1 MKQLLIKIGVLAGV
15 FIAALV
21 FTSYLTNH
29 ENEDLTSEME
39 EATLPVVYMM
49 KNNAKMNDLHGYTTE
64 MDGRYVRDNILPLN
78 KDLKINLQV
87 QTYGF
92 QIDAMSYEVRSLD
105 MERLIENKE
114 VADYKNSGERAE
126 AELTLE
132 NLLEENKEYLLT
144 LSIVGEGKT
153 VRYYTRVMLEGDS
166 HMDECL
172 EFVKNFHETTLN
184 PETLGTLSTFL
195 EPTATADNSTLNK
208 VTIHSNLT
216 QIGWGSFKGDV
227 LSAPVTSVKEI
238 TDYYNVII
246 LDYIMTSKGNNGELE
261 YYNVE
266 EYYRV
271 RYTTERIYL
280 LDFERTMNQIFR
292 GENDNFYKNYIQLG
306 IRDGDVQYMA
316 NGNGTCVLFV
326 QDGELW
332 AYNQSM
338 NQEAQVF
345 SFRGFEGIDAR
356 ENYDQ
361 HDIELIQVD
370 ENGSADFIVYGYM
383 NRGRHEGQVGVS
395 VYHYDSA
402 VNTIEEEVFI
412 SSDQSYQVMK
422 EDLGQLLYTSKSG
435 YFYFMVDGTVYQVN
449 LQNMNVDTVAKGLK
463 EGNYA
468 VSESGRHVAWIGTDG
483 TDAGRSMQ
491 MLDLETAK
499 QSQQDAESGKKLK
512 PLCYMRE
519 DLVYGIA
526 NESEIAADKAGNT
539 VFPMHQANILN
550 EAGQVEKEYRKAG
563 YYIMDAYVEA
573 DTIYL
578 NLASPNGGVYV
589 VNEQDTI
596 VNNKTNSEK
605 MITLHTT
612 VTEERQ
618 TQIQIKLPEEVPEKS
633 PKLLTPKNVLFDG
646 EREVDLNREKK
657 SDVYYAYAKGRVVAA
672 SESLPEVVRAAN
684 EEKGIVVDSNQ
695 EYVWK
700 RARANAV
707 QAFKT
712 TLTNT
717 EGNSSE
723 TARCMALLL
732 ETEGV
737 HISVDALLNDN
748 KTPAEILQSALPNE
762 EIIDLAG
769 CSLDEVLYYVSEKK
783 PVIAM
788 DSAEGPVVITGY
800 DTVNITVYQPGSN
813 SVKTEKIS
821 DWAESFAAAG
831 NMFITCR

>member
-1 MKQLLIKIGVLAGV
+1 MKQILIKIGVLAGV
-15 FIAALV
+15 FIITLV

-39 EATLPVVYMM
+39 EATLPVVYTIRDGG
-49 KNNAKMNDLHGYTTE
+49 KMNDLHGYTSE
-64 MDGRYVRDNILPLN
+64 MDGRYVRDNILPLK

-114 VADYKNSGERAE
+114 IGDYKNSGEKVE

-144 LSIVGEGKT
+144 LTIEGEGRP

-166 HMDECL
+166 HMQECL
-172 EFVKNFHETTLN
+172 EFVKTFHETSLN

-208 VTIHSNLT
+208 VTIHSNLS
-216 QIGWGSFKGDV
+216 QIGWGSFKGHV

-238 TDYYNVII
+238 TDYYNVI
-246 LDYIMTSKGNNGELE
+246 LLNYVMTSKGSNGELE

-280 LDFERTMNQIFR
+280 LDFERTMDQIFR
-292 GENDNFYKNYIQLG
+292 GENDNFYNNYIQLG
-306 IRDGDVQYMA
+306 IRDTDVQYMT

-402 VNTIEEEVFI
+402 VNTIEEEAFI
-412 SSDQSYQVMK
+412 SSNQSYQVMK

-449 LQNMNVDTVAKGLK
+449 LQNMNVDTIAKGLT

-468 VSESGRHVAWIGTDG
+468 VSERGRYVAWTKAEGAE
-483 TDAGRSMQ
+483 AGQKMQ
-491 MLDLETAK
+491 LLDLETAK
-499 QSQQDAESGKKLK
+499 QSEEEAGAGKKLK
-512 PLCYMRE
+512 PLCYMRD
-519 DLVYGIA
+519 DLVYGVA
-526 NESEIAADKAGNT
+526 NESEIVTDKAGNT
-539 VFPMHQANILN
+539 VFPMFQANILN
-550 EAGQVEKEYRKAG
+550 DEGQLEKEYQKAG

-578 NLASPNGGVYV
+578 DLASPNGTVYV

-596 VNNKTNSEK
+596 VSNKTNAEK
-605 MITLHTT
+605 TVKLHTT

-618 TQIQIKLPEEVPEKS
+618 TQVQIELPEAVSEKS
-633 PKLLTPKNVLFDG
+633 PKLLTPKNVLFEN

-657 SDVYYAYAKGRVVAA
+657 SGTYYAYAKGRVVAA
-672 SESLPEVVRAAN
+672 SESLAEVLHAAN
-684 EEKGIVVDSNQ
+684 EEKGVVVNDDQ

-707 QAFKT
+707 QPFKT

-717 EGNSSE
+717 EGNSNDV
-723 TARCMALLL
+723 ARCMAVLL
-732 ETEGV
+732 ETKGV
-737 HISVDALLNDN
+737 HIGVDALLNEN

-762 EIIDLAG
+762 EVIDLAG
-769 CSLDEVLYYVSEKK
+769 CSLDEVLYYVSEKT

-788 DSAEGPVVITGY
+788 DSLEGPVVVTGY
-800 DTVNITVYQPGSN
+800 DTVNITVYEPAGN
-813 SVKTEKIS
+813 SVTTGKIS
-821 DWAESFAAAG
+821 DWTESFAGAG